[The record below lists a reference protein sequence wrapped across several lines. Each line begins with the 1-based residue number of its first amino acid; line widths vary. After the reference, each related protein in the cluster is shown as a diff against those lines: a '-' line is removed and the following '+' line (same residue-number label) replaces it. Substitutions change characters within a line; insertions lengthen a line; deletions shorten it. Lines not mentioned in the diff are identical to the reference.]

1 MMMFIA
7 TVSALLGIGVT
18 ALLFAE
24 GPNPPNQ
31 GMYLLIAAACVW
43 VAARLYARLRYGK
56 GVIVTF
62 SRRID

>member
-1 MMMFIA
+1 MMMF
-7 TVSALLGIGVT
+7 VSVISSLLGVLVT

-24 GPNPPNQ
+24 GKDPPN
-31 GMYLLIAAACVW
+31 GAVYAAVAAACAW
-43 VAARLYARLRYGK
+43 GAAKLYARLKYGK